1 MSVVYLGKRRMDSQ
15 GGRAKRAAAYD
26 APVYLGTQVAV
37 PRRALPPLPR
47 PLPMRARGPYR
58 TGGFYGASVRSPI
71 EKKVIDTPLS
81 NYDVF
86 SAGSVT
92 LISGCATGTD
102 YTERIGRRTNITAIQ
117 LRGRMQVDTTA
128 SSTVPQVGRVM
139 IVEDMQ
145 CNGTIA
151 AITDILQTANVHSF
165 NNLNNRERFK
175 IHHDQLFE
183 FGVFSQTA
191 TQSYADNLMHHFE
204 VYKPVNIPVVYE
216 GTGNTIGSISSGAIY
231 LVFIGSLAAGT
242 NDLIAPTTCR
252 IRFVDA

>member
-71 EKKVIDTPLS
+71 EKKVIDTALS
-81 NYDVF
+81 NYDVN
-86 SAGSVT
+86 STGSVT

-117 LRGRMQVDTTA
+117 LRGRMQVDC
-128 SSTVPQVGRVM
+128 SSYSGVPQVGRVM
-139 IVEDMQ
+139 LVEDMQ

-175 IHHDQLFE
+175 IHHDQLFD
-183 FGVFSQTA
+183 FGVYSFTA
-191 TQSYADNLMHHFE
+191 TQSYADNLMHHYE
-204 VYKPVNIPVVYE
+204 VYKSVNIPVVYD
-216 GTGNTIGSISSGAIY
+216 GTSNTIGSISSGAIY
-231 LVFIGSLAAGT
+231 LVFIGSGPAGT

-252 IRFVDA
+252 VRFIDA

>member
-37 PRRALPPLPR
+37 PRRALPPPPR

-58 TGGFYGASVRSPI
+58 TGGFYGASVRSPV
-71 EKKVIDTPLS
+71 EKKVIDTALA
-81 NYDVF
+81 NYDVN
-86 SAGSVT
+86 ATGSVT

-117 LRGRMQVDTTA
+117 LRGRMQVQTDSASTT
-128 SSTVPQVGRVM
+128 PQCGRVM

-145 CNGTIA
+145 CNGVIA

-175 IHHDQLFE
+175 IHYDQVFD
-183 FGVFSQTA
+183 FGVFSQTTDQSFA
-191 TQSYADNLMHHFE
+191 TNLMHHFE

-216 GTGNTIGSISSGAIY
+216 GTSNTIGSISSGAIY
-231 LVFIGSLAAGT
+231 LVFIGSTAAGT
-242 NDLIAPTTCR
+242 NDILAPTTCR

>member
-37 PRRALPPLPR
+37 PRRALPPPPR

-71 EKKVIDTPLS
+71 EKKVIDTALA
-81 NYDVF
+81 NYDVN
-86 SAGSVT
+86 STGSVT

-117 LRGRMQVDTTA
+117 LRGRMQVDTSGT
-128 SSTVPQVGRVM
+128 SNNPQVGRIM

-145 CNGTIA
+145 CNGVIA

-175 IHHDQLFE
+175 IHHDQLFD

-191 TQSYADNLMHHFE
+191 TQSYADNLMHHYE

-216 GTGNTIGSISSGAIY
+216 GTSNTISSISSGAIY
-231 LVFIGSLAAGT
+231 LVFIGSVPAGN
-242 NDLIAPTTCR
+242 NDIIAPTTCR

>member
-15 GGRAKRAAAYD
+15 GGRSKRAAAYD

-37 PRRALPPLPR
+37 PRRALPPPPR

-71 EKKVIDTPLS
+71 EKKVIDTALA
-81 NYDVF
+81 NYPVN
-86 SAGSVT
+86 ATGSVT

-117 LRGRMQVDTTA
+117 LRGRMQVDTNAA
-128 SSTVPQVGRVM
+128 STTPQAGRVM

-151 AITDILQTANVHSF
+151 AITDILQTADVHSF

-175 IHHDQLFE
+175 IHYDQVFD

-191 TQSYADNLMHHFE
+191 TQSLATNLMHHYE

-216 GTGNTIGSISSGAIY
+216 GTSNTIGSISSGAIY
-231 LVFIGSLAAGT
+231 LVFIGSTAAGP
-242 NDLIAPTTCR
+242 NDILAPTTCR